1 MSEWWKYE
9 NETPIDINTIKVG
22 EKYFYLPGMGLKTG
36 IVTILSDEPQNG
48 ILVEYTDV
56 KDPTSN
62 KNKQD
67 VILLTEPNKKL
78 YKLLSGGKKSR
89 RNRKNKTTKTRKAK
103 RTRKNKRKTNR
114 RR

>member
-9 NETPIDINTIKVG
+9 NAIPIDINSVKVG
-22 EKYFYLPGMGLKTG
+22 EKYFYIPGIGEVTG
-36 IVTILSDEPQNG
+36 IVAILSDEPQNG

-62 KNKQD
+62 NNKQD

-89 RNRKNKTTKTRKAK
+89 RNRKNKRTKTRKTK
-103 RTRKNKRKTNR
+103 RARKTKRTNR

>member
-9 NETPIDINTIKVG
+9 NAIPININSVKVG
-22 EKYFYLPGMGLKTG
+22 ENYFYIPGKGEVTG
-36 IVTILSDEPQNG
+36 IVEILSDEPQNG

-62 KNKQD
+62 NNKQD
-67 VILLTEPNKKL
+67 LILLTEPNKKL

-89 RNRKNKTTKTRKAK
+89 RNRKNKRTKTRKTK
-103 RTRKNKRKTNR
+103 RTRRTKRTNR